1 MLDEYRAAQLQNAD
15 RPEAHLNLGT
25 VHASR
30 GELDQAKRSYETAL
44 AIGPWFVPASVNL
57 ADVYRAQNRDAEG
70 ERVLRQGLE
79 RAPDSGTLH
88 HALGLLLVRLG
99 RNPEATLSLQRAAE
113 LAPANAR
120 FAYVHAVALHSAGQ
134 VEQALHRLR
143 TASERH
149 PSDRDLLQALA
160 AMSRDAGHTQQAG
173 EALRRLEALTEGAA
187 GSR

>member
-1 MLDEYRAAQLQNAD
+1 MRTSHNFIIFLTLLLQ
-15 RPEAHLNLGT
+15 PFISG
-25 VHASR
+25 V
-30 GELDQAKRSYETAL
+30 
-44 AIGPWFVPASVNL
+44 SVEP
-57 ADVYRAQNRDAEG
+57 VRI
-70 ERVLRQGLE
+70 
-79 RAPDSGTLH
+79 
-88 HALGLLLVRLG
+88 ALGLLLVRLG
-99 RNPEATLSLQRAAE
+99 RNPEATLSLQRATE

-134 VEQALHRLR
+134 VERALHRLR

-173 EALRRLEALTEGAA
+173 EALRRLEALTEGAT